1 MLIIGNKVE
10 KIGYY
15 AFRNCENLKCITIPN
30 SVIKIG
36 DYAIQRCYS
45 LETLTIGCNVSM
57 IGERSLESNSNLTN
71 IAILSPYISIKL
83 VVSSYKKTLTTVIIG
98 NNVTTIDDDAFS
110 GFYTLKEI
118 NIGNKVEIIGEN
130 VKSIDNYAFMLCT
143 NLHCINYY
151 GEVEPRYKDNAFYQT
166 NIYKPLMQIL
176 TVRFPTEVNPIK
188 RSMGPLAIIICPT
201 RELCLQTYSV
211 IHKMNSII
219 NFIVA
224 GILIGGEKVNTEK
237 KRIRKGINIL
247 ITTPSRFLYHL
258 HNTQNF
264 KSFPNLQF
272 LVLDEA
278 DRLLDLGFFKPITE
292 IIESLPPRQT
302 ILISATL
309 TEDLKA
315 LTNLSLND
323 PITIGVHTENQK
335 DFSIPP
341 QLQQRYLLVDIR
353 QRLVMLALLLRLEIT
368 NARRRHT
375 GMKSI
380 VFINTCD
387 SVDFH
392 YHFFSFFDFKTDA
405 ERGHV
410 PRLQYNEMQKR
421 NKQEA
426 TIIDIPKR

>member
-1 MLIIGNKVE
+1 MKKKDIEQPTQEIDE
-10 KIGYY
+10 KLFSKITPDSL
-15 AFRNCENLKCITIPN
+15 NLNPYVYDALVKAMN
-30 SVIKIG
+30 
-36 DYAIQRCYS
+36 IQ
-45 LETLTIGCNVSM
+45 TLTKIQA
-57 IGERSLESNSNLTN
+57 ESYQP
-71 IAILSPYISIKL
+71 IIDGRDILMRADTGSG
-83 VVSSYKKTLTTVIIG
+83 KTLSYLI
-98 NNVTTIDDDAFS
+98 
-110 GFYTLKEI
+110 
-118 NIGNKVEIIGEN
+118 
-130 VKSIDNYAFMLCT
+130 
-143 NLHCINYY
+143 
-151 GEVEPRYKDNAFYQT
+151 
-166 NIYKPLMQIL
+166 PLMQIL

-211 IHKMNSII
+211 IHKMNSSI

-426 TIIDIPKR
+426 TIIDIHSSTDNDEIGSYSPYLKCPIFRIHGNVEQIERSS